1 MLPPLRL
8 NSLAFRRADSVR
20 FENRYRCRDGS
31 YKWLLWSSAPSV
43 EHGRSMPL
51 PVTSQSGKRSEATGE
66 ARDAAETAA
75 RAKSQFVANMS
86 RDPHAYECDRR

>member
-1 MLPPLRL
+1 
-8 NSLAFRRADSVR
+8 
-20 FENRYRCRDGS
+20 
-31 YKWLLWSSAPSV
+31 
-43 EHGRSMPL
+43 MPL